1 MNIAIIILVSI
12 NLIISIAVLL
22 KEDEHSKSPMEKVAE
37 IMEYSLDGKHL
48 VIKDGDRKIKL
59 SVSDEV
65 YEK

>member
-1 MNIAIIILVSI
+1 MNVAIIVLVSI
-12 NLIISIAVLL
+12 NLIISISVLL
-22 KEDEHSKSPMEKVAE
+22 KEDEQSRSPMEKVVE
-37 IMEYSLDGKHL
+37 IMEYSVDGKHL